1 MKLRGSAATIGDL
14 TLTHDS
20 SLTLFWKKPVNI
32 KIFHN
37 PRCTKS
43 REALKQI
50 EKAGIEPEVVEYL
63 EEPPKQA
70 ELDKICRI
78 LDIHPQDLMR
88 KSDKL
93 YSQLV
98 ADDRKLNRKEALKIL
113 VENPK
118 LIERP
123 IILDEDEN
131 KAVIGRSAELVKQL
145 LP

>member
-1 MKLRGSAATIGDL
+1 M
-14 TLTHDS
+14 
-20 SLTLFWKKPVNI
+20 

-43 REALKQI
+43 REALKMI
-50 EKAGIEPEVVEYL
+50 EKAGVDPEVVEYL

-70 ELDKICRI
+70 ELDKICRL

-88 KSDKL
+88 KSEKL

-98 ADDRKLNRKEALKIL
+98 GPERKLNRKEALKIL

-123 IILDEDEN
+123 IVVDDDQN
-131 KAVIGRSAELVKQL
+131 KAVIGRPTSLIKELL
-145 LP
+145 

>member
-1 MKLRGSAATIGDL
+1 M
-14 TLTHDS
+14 
-20 SLTLFWKKPVNI
+20 NI